1 MKKILTFIL
10 IFSLILF
17 PMNVFAS
24 SGASASSSS
33 EIEYL
38 DNGDYLIYTIED
50 DASQS
55 FQPFSNTV
63 TKSKYARYYHKNS
76 VQWYVKVTGTFTY
89 GSGTSKCT
97 SSSVSAKSSADG
109 WKIVNSSA
117 AKSKNTASATAT
129 AKHYYNNSVVDTV
142 TRTVKLTCSSTGK
155 FS

>member
-1 MKKILTFIL
+1 
-10 IFSLILF
+10 
-17 PMNVFAS
+17 MNVFAS
-24 SGASASSSS
+24 SSSN

-50 DASQS
+50 DASRN

-117 AKSKNTASATAT
+117 SKSKNTASATAT
-129 AKHYYNNSVVDTV
+129 AKHYYNNSVIDTV

>member
-1 MKKILTFIL
+1 M
-10 IFSLILF
+10 LF

-24 SGASASSSS
+24 SSSN

-63 TKSKYARYYHKNS
+63 TKSKYARYYHNNS

-97 SSSVSAKSSADG
+97 SSSVSAKSSANG

-117 AKSKNTASATAT
+117 AKSKSTASATAT

-142 TRTVKLTCSSTGK
+142 TRTVRLTCSSTGK

>member
-24 SGASASSSS
+24 SG
-33 EIEYL
+33 
-38 DNGDYLIYTIED
+38 
-50 DASQS
+50 
-55 FQPFSNTV
+55 
-63 TKSKYARYYHKNS
+63 
-76 VQWYVKVTGTFTY
+76 TFTY
-89 GSGTSKCT
+89 GSGISKCT

-117 AKSKNTASATAT
+117 SKSKNTASATAT

>member
-10 IFSLILF
+10 IFSLMLF

-24 SGASASSSS
+24 SGASTSSSS

-50 DASQS
+50 DTSQN
-55 FQPFSNTV
+55 FQPFSKTV
-63 TKSKYARYYHKNS
+63 TKSKYARYYHNNS

-117 AKSKNTASATAT
+117 SKSKNTASATAT

>member
-24 SGASASSSS
+24 ASPS

-50 DASQS
+50 DASQN
-55 FQPFSNTV
+55 FQPYSKAV
-63 TKSKYARYYHKNS
+63 TKSKTGRYIHNNS

-117 AKSKNTASATAT
+117 SKSKNTASATAT
-129 AKHYYNNSVVDTV
+129 AKHYYNNSVIDTV

>member
-1 MKKILTFIL
+1 
-10 IFSLILF
+10 
-17 PMNVFAS
+17 MNVFAS
-24 SGASASSSS
+24 SDANTSSSD

-38 DNGDYLIYTIED
+38 DNGDYLIYTIEYNTP
-50 DASQS
+50 QN

-97 SSSVSAKSSADG
+97 SSSVSAKSSANG

-117 AKSKNTASATAT
+117 SKSKNTASATAT

>member
-10 IFSLILF
+10 IFSLMLF

-24 SGASASSSS
+24 SSSN

-50 DASQS
+50 DASRN

-117 AKSKNTASATAT
+117 SKSKNTASATAT
-129 AKHYYNNSVVDTV
+129 AKHYYNNSVIDTV